1 MLMSLLSPRRT
12 LAAVTLAAAVCAGTF
27 APAQAEE
34 TPASSS
40 PPPAIVSAADDVP
53 LPPQLEGYELAPDA
67 SGYSW
72 GTREQD
78 FIASCLGVPSPVGG
92 HARVGQFYKD
102 GRTPKVGDLFYARLD
117 VSYTGSSCM
126 PHTEIGVTEWVNP
139 VGTDLYADD
148 GDWQILGAIYSSTR
162 DPQWSNGP
170 WWISNP
176 GPHGGT
182 KIQNYDKATQKVVNW
197 ELRQGEVLTLFVPV
211 RALRPLIGAGSAR
224 PWCTW
229 RTQGDGPCPR
239 TQAGDH
245 LQVGVQTTHRFGD
258 WYAPYVGL
266 FASGSVSP
274 TLSARAAT
282 TFSAGRAGAVTAT
295 VNAQGAAAAGTV
307 TVRRGASVV
316 GSARL
321 SAAGRNSVRVP
332 VRALP
337 AGAQSLTVSYSG
349 SSTVKGRSTTLRVNV
364 AKARAS
370 VAAKAGRIRKG
381 KGTVGATV
389 RAPGLRPTGTV
400 VVRAGRKVVGR
411 AKVGGSGR
419 VSVRVKGV
427 PRGTRRLT
435 VAYGGSSQVVGR
447 TVTLKVRAS

>member
-1 MLMSLLSPRRT
+1 MKLLPTRRT
-12 LAAVTLAAAVCAGTF
+12 VAAVALAAAVCAGTF
-27 APAQAEE
+27 SPSQAAE
-34 TPASSS
+34 TPAASS
-40 PPPAIVSAADDVP
+40 PSPAITSAADDVP
-53 LPPQLEGYELAPDA
+53 LPPQLKGFKLAGDA
-67 SGYSW
+67 DGYSW
-72 GTREQD
+72 GEREQD
-78 FIASCLGVPSPVGG
+78 FISPCLGVPSPVGG
-92 HARVGQFYKD
+92 HARVGQFFKD
-102 GRTPKVGDLFYARLD
+102 GKTPQTGDLFYARLD

-148 GDWQILGAIYSSTR
+148 GDWQILGAIYSNTR

-182 KIQNYDKATQKVVNW
+182 QIQNYDKVAKKVVNW

-211 RALRPLIGAGSAR
+211 RALRPLIGAGSPR

-266 FASGSVSP
+266 FASGTVAPSVK
-274 TLSARAAT
+274 ARAAT
-282 TFSAGRAGAVTAT
+282 SFSAGRAGAVTAT
-295 VNAQGAAAAGTV
+295 IDAKGAAATGTV
-307 TVRRGASVV
+307 TIKRGSTVV

-321 SAAGRNSVRVP
+321 TGANRNTVRVP

-337 AGAQSLTVSYSG
+337 AGTQTLTVAYGG
-349 SSTVKGRSTTLRVNV
+349 SSTVTARSTSLRVAV

-370 VAAKAGRIRKG
+370 VSVRAGRIRKG
-381 KGTVGATV
+381 KGTVTATV
-389 RAPGLRPTGTV
+389 RATGVRPTGTV
-400 VVRAGRKVVGR
+400 VVRSSGKVVGR
-411 AKVGGSGR
+411 AKLGSSGR
-419 VSVRVKGV
+419 VTVRLTGV
-427 PRGTRRLT
+427 PRGKRTLT
-435 VAYGGSSQVVGR
+435 VAYGGSSQVAGR
-447 TVTLKVRAS
+447 TASVRVTSS

>member
-1 MLMSLLSPRRT
+1 MSLLSPRRT
-12 LAAVTLAAAVCAGTF
+12 LAAVTLAAALCAGTF
-27 APAQAEE
+27 TTSQADEPAVPAE
-34 TPASSS
+34 PSVA
-40 PPPAIVSAADDVP
+40 VP
-53 LPPQLEGYELAPDA
+53 DFDERPVPPQLKGYELAGDA
-67 SGYSW
+67 NGFSW
-72 GTREQD
+72 GEREQD
-78 FIASCLGVPSPVGG
+78 FIAPCLGVPSPVGG
-92 HARVGQFYKD
+92 HARVGQYFEG
-102 GRTPKVGDLFYARLD
+102 GRTPQVGDLFYVRLD
-117 VSYTGSSCM
+117 VDYVGSSCM
-126 PHTEIGVTEWVNP
+126 PHTEIGVTEWVAP
-139 VGTDLYADD
+139 AGTDLWSDV
-148 GDWQILGAIYSSTR
+148 DWPVIGGIYSATQDPSWST
-162 DPQWSNGP
+162 GP

-182 KIQNYDKATQKVVNW
+182 KIQNYDAGTKKAITW
-197 ELRQGEVLTLFVPV
+197 DLRQGQVLSLWVPV
-211 RALRPLIGAGSAR
+211 RAMRPLIGAGSAR

-266 FASGSVSP
+266 FASGSVTPSV
-274 TLSARAAT
+274 TARAAT
-282 TFSAGRAGAVTAT
+282 TFAAGRAGAVTAS
-295 VNAQGAAAAGTV
+295 VNAQGATATGTV
-307 TVRRGASVV
+307 TVRRGSTVV

-321 SAAGRNSVRVP
+321 TGAARNSVRVP

-337 AGAQSLTVSYSG
+337 AGSQSLTVTYSG
-349 SSTVKGRSTTLRVNV
+349 SSTVKGRSTTLRVGV

-381 KGTVGATV
+381 KGTVSATV

-411 AKVGGSGR
+411 ATVGRTGR

-435 VAYGGSSQVVGR
+435 VAYGGSSQVSGR
-447 TVTLKVRAS
+447 TVTLKVRVS